1 MARVELMFLALEVL
15 AAVIVIRSAATRIH
29 RWWQMRRQR

>member
-15 AAVIVIRSAATRIH
+15 AAVIVIRSAATRIQ
-29 RWWQMRRQR
+29 RWWQMRHQR